1 MSVLLLIIPHYWRSA
16 CHRIIH
22 QEGYTVEEREQYRS
36 VVFSNTI
43 LSMIAII
50 KALNQLNIPFGDKQR
65 LVS

>member
-1 MSVLLLIIPHYWRSA
+1 MI
-16 CHRIIH
+16 HRIIH
-22 QEGYTVEEREQYRS
+22 QRGYSDQEREQYRS

-43 LSMIAII
+43 LSMVAII